1 MPFSTS
7 YSFTFSK
14 LSHHFNKVVES
25 VENWRKVKDS
35 IVSIKALFTSKAAA
49 SGLTEISANVATIA
63 APLVK
68 CINSEHNNLAKEA
81 IDLSSFLSST
91 LKSGFAAHVNQF
103 CPALIQTLGKTN
115 KVCSSQG
122 FAALSTIVANVKSI
136 FVVHQICSAAIC
148 KSFIARPLSAK
159 LFLQLIGSFSAQ
171 ILLKG
176 CNDIEKVFSQGLAD
190 PVLHIKEVFRSAFQ
204 TYVQKLPL
212 RLEPLFKSLP
222 KEVLKFFDQSR
233 AISSAQIIQVAS
245 KSVKLASKVPTS
257 VQPIKKS
264 LSIQV
269 GHATSSSDI
278 AFASS
283 SVPKHQKK
291 PSSVRLSKNPT
302 QASAM
307 SSPSTAAYSVTS
319 ATRRQLKR
327 STIINEKIPDYSH
340 IKSKVYQEHLAPVQM
355 SLTSQ
360 SPSTARYSIPCPRAT
375 TFSQSSKYAIA
386 ITKEVPSSQKAVPYS
401 HTLCPSQKP
410 DGGVSQTVSSP
421 EIDEPSP
428 SLFLGQKP
436 FGPIWQKMLSP
447 RKYASYSPTLSQK
460 SYEAVSQKI
469 SGSKSCESCTQPL
482 LNQKPSEPIC
492 QTIPSPEKY
501 GPSTSSFLGQKPF
514 GPIWQKRLSPK
525 KYAPYSPTLS
535 QKSYEAVSQKI
546 SGSKS
551 CESCTQPLLNQ
562 KPSEPIC
569 QTIPSPEKYGPSTS
583 SFLEHVPSWKFCQ
596 RIPSPEK
603 YELSTQSSLGQK
615 PSEQFHQRIPSPEM
629 YEPYSTIQVKNA
641 DGDFEEVPR
650 PEKYGSD
657 YYPSEKSKLH
667 EWIHFYYPNMSYHDR
682 ILSPFSLPCIAQY
695 TREELATLPFLDD
708 VFGHR
713 STPVI
718 PQSVKPDDFNNI
730 FNNDIDTILAD
741 TDFGLNNSN
750 HYCRRIDSYEDL

>member
-35 IVSIKALFTSKAAA
+35 IVSNKALFTSNAAA
-49 SGLTEISANVATIA
+49 SGLTGFSANVATIA

-68 CINSEHNNLAKEA
+68 CINSEHNNLAKEE
-81 IDLSSFLSST
+81 IDLSAFLSST
-91 LKSGFAAHVNQF
+91 LESGFAAHVNQF

-122 FAALSTIVANVKSI
+122 FAALSTIIANVKST

-159 LFLQLIGSFSAQ
+159 LFLQLIDSFSAQ

-176 CNDIEKVFSQGLAD
+176 CSDIEKVFSQGLSD
-190 PVLHIKEVFRSAFQ
+190 PVLHIKEVFCSAFQ

-212 RLEPLFKSLP
+212 QLEPLFKSLP

-233 AISSAQIIQVAS
+233 AISFAQIIQVAS
-245 KSVKLASKVPTS
+245 KPVKPASKVPTL

-278 AFASS
+278 AFTSS

-291 PSSVRLSKNPT
+291 PYSVQLSKNPT

-307 SSPSTAAYSVTS
+307 SNPSTAAYSVSS
-319 ATRRQLKR
+319 ATRRQLKC

-386 ITKEVPSSQKAVPYS
+386 TTKEVPSSQKAVPYS

-410 DGGVSQTVSSP
+410 DGVVSQTVPSP

-436 FGPIWQKMLSP
+436 FGPIWQKM
-447 RKYASYSPTLSQK
+447 
-460 SYEAVSQKI
+460 
-469 SGSKSCESCTQPL
+469 
-482 LNQKPSEPIC
+482 
-492 QTIPSPEKY
+492 
-501 GPSTSSFLGQKPF
+501 
-514 GPIWQKRLSPK
+514 LSPK

-546 SGSKS
+546 SGSKNY
-551 CESCTQPLLNQ
+551 ESCTQPLLNQ
-562 KPSEPIC
+562 ESSKPIC
-569 QTIPSPEKYGPSTS
+569 QTIPSLEKYGPSTS
-583 SFLEHVPSWKFCQ
+583 SFLEPVPSWKFV
-596 RIPSPEK
+596 RESLALRSMNSP
-603 YELSTQSSLGQK
+603 
-615 PSEQFHQRIPSPEM
+615 
-629 YEPYSTIQVKNA
+629 
-641 DGDFEEVPR
+641 
-650 PEKYGSD
+650 
-657 YYPSEKSKLH
+657 
-667 EWIHFYYPNMSYHDR
+667 
-682 ILSPFSLPCIAQY
+682 
-695 TREELATLPFLDD
+695 
-708 VFGHR
+708 
-713 STPVI
+713 
-718 PQSVKPDDFNNI
+718 
-730 FNNDIDTILAD
+730 
-741 TDFGLNNSN
+741 LN
-750 HYCRRIDSYEDL
+750 HL